1 MAATKPPRRQRDTDE
16 PVILASATTT
26 EIVQGDFLLRYD
38 YSQVAAEH
46 RAAVMASAQT
56 IKRHERRTIENMV
69 VIGRELQ
76 AVQEKLPHG
85 QFLPWIEQEFGWQKS
100 VAYNLLNLATKFPTV
115 GNLPVGIGLTALYQ
129 LTAAPDSALLE
140 AQTRQQTGE
149 KITKATATEIAARH
163 RQAQQRGEPPPPPSH
178 VLTGAEAIALI
189 WRGLKQHHHVQS
201 QDVKAQNQE
210 RLQWLQSAP
219 LRLFVEMIQ
228 PAVTYTEPILHTA
241 IEAVKTELQG
251 NINHIERIES
261 HHAQST
267 PKTAQSDAHP
277 GVEGREQVRPIF
289 ERLPDYL
296 RAAGCSLTR
305 LPDGALSAQLGDQQ
319 RLFAGTQ
326 HPQAIA
332 WLDTLVRSA
341 ATEQD
346 RRQRRTIALLTK
358 TLADLREAHTL
369 ASGAP
374 SASLNAGAAKLAAA
388 IPLIEQALAALSDA
402 TSADDLATP
411 PLHSSTHT

>member
-1 MAATKPPRRQRDTDE
+1 MAAIKPPRRQRDTEE
-16 PVILASATTT
+16 PIVLASATTI
-26 EIVQGDFLLRYD
+26 EIVQGDLPLRYD
-38 YSQVAAEH
+38 YSQVAEEH
-46 RAAVMASAQT
+46 RAAVMTSAQT
-56 IKRHERRTIENMV
+56 IKRHERRTLENMLI
-69 VIGRELQ
+69 IGRELQ

-115 GNLPVGIGLTALYQ
+115 GNLPIGIGLTSLYQ

-140 AQTRQQTGE
+140 AQARQETGE

-163 RQAQQRGEPPPPPSH
+163 RKAQQRGEPPPPPPH

-228 PAVTYTEPILHTA
+228 PAIAYTEPILRTA

-251 NINHIERIES
+251 NINHIERIET

-267 PKTAQSDAHP
+267 PKPAQI
-277 GVEGREQVRPIF
+277 EQ
-289 ERLPDYL
+289 RLPDYL

-305 LPDGALSAQLGDQQ
+305 SPDGTLSAQLGDQQ

-369 ASGAP
+369 ASSTP

-388 IPLIEQALAALSDA
+388 IPLIEQALAALSAA
-402 TSADDLATP
+402 TRADDLATT